1 MVWRHCDTFALIL
14 VPVSVIATLPM
25 LDRRLIG
32 NILSFTY
39 DVQKAG
45 SSTNS
50 RWTKRVNFAP
60 SRSAMAVFT
69 PKCATQVSMRGGS
82 DRRHHS
88 AKGSGIGRGKR
99 VLVNER
105 TSPNA
110 FRV

>member
-25 LDRRLIG
+25 LYRRPIG
-32 NILSFTY
+32 KILYFTY
-39 DVQKAG
+39 DLQKAR

-60 SRSAMAVFT
+60 SRSAMAVFR
-69 PKCATQVSMRGGS
+69 PKCATQVSMRGGN
-82 DRRHHS
+82 DCRHHS
-88 AKGSGIGRGKR
+88 AKGLGIGRGKR
-99 VLVNER
+99 ALANEM

-110 FRV
+110 